1 MFSIAIEYGT
11 TTVRIQLRGTAKAH
25 AIALLVGNVL
35 DALDVSR
42 PVEVGLGS
50 VLSGKSA
57 YIYMFLSS
65 CSHNDPETKAT
76 CHVRAR

>member
-1 MFSIAIEYGT
+1 M
-11 TTVRIQLRGTAKAH
+11 TTVRIQLRGTAEAH
-25 AIALLVGNVL
+25 ESALLVGNVL

-57 YIYMFLSS
+57 YIDMFLSS
-65 CSHNDPETKAT
+65 CSHKD
-76 CHVRAR
+76 ARGT